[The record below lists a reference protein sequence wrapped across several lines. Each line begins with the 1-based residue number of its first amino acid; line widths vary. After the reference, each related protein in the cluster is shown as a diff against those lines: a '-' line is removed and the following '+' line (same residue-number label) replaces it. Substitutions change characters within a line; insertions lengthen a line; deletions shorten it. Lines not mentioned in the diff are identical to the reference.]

1 MVELAEIFRKYGE
14 DYCRQ
19 QKLPAYILK
28 AIEAIEKC
36 RTAEL
41 GGHINK
47 CDHCGHQTVF
57 YNSCRNRHCPKC
69 QSLAKERWLLDRKVD
84 LLPVEYFHVVL
95 TIPNQLNALA
105 LRNQKVLYDILFK
118 AGSEALL
125 ELGKDSKHL
134 GAEIGF
140 ITILHTWGQNLMDH
154 PHLHCIVPGG
164 GLALDGD
171 RWISSPHQFFIPFKA
186 LSRLFRGKFLY
197 YLKKAFQNDKLKFT
211 GEILYLNKQQTFG
224 KLLNELYKVEWV
236 TYCKPPFRDS
246 EQLLEYLGRYTHR
259 VAISNQRIIK
269 FEDDKVT
276 FRWRDYKDDNKIKLM
291 TLNVFEF
298 IRRFLLHILP
308 QRFVKIRHYGILSNR
323 SRCTKLKKCREFLG
337 LIDKVKQKSKLS
349 WEDLLFKLTGINHRN
364 CPICGQGKMITE
376 EILHAKQ
383 NIYCK
388 SPIDLSLICKNF
400 TFDGKLAIESP

>member
-1 MVELAEIFRKYGE
+1 MVELADIFRKYGE

-28 AIEAIEKC
+28 AIEAIKKC

-47 CDHCGHQTVF
+47 CDHCGHQFVF

-105 LRNQKVLYDILFK
+105 LRNQKVVYDILFK

-197 YLKKAFQNDKLKFT
+197 YLKQAFQNGKLKFT
-211 GEILYLNKQQTFG
+211 GEIPYLNKQQTFG

-291 TLNVFEF
+291 TLNVLEF

-308 QRFVKIRHYGILSNR
+308 QGFVKIRHYGILSNR

-376 EILHAKQ
+376 EILHAKR

-388 SPIDLSLICKNF
+388 SPIDLSLIRKNF